1 MPFRLN
7 RTENEPHFNPRD
19 LRPAI
24 INSIIPENI
33 FIRNLFALKLKNP
46 IMFSRRSLIL
56 PPNSVSFSFLNV
68 IYLGGGLFPP
78 PVIIIM
84 LLHFKCWFTTILF
97 HRLNIEEI
105 ENSRLHQFSIITL
118 SLPRRIFMHANV
130 HYCTFFYLNAFCIL
144 DKKIYITAI
153 YAAH

>member
-68 IYLGGGLFPP
+68 IYLGGGTLPP
-78 PVIIIM
+78 SCNYNNAATFQM
-84 LLHFKCWFTTILF
+84 LVHDDIVP
-97 HRLNIEEI
+97 
-105 ENSRLHQFSIITL
+105 
-118 SLPRRIFMHANV
+118 SLKYRR
-130 HYCTFFYLNAFCIL
+130 
-144 DKKIYITAI
+144 D
-153 YAAH
+153 